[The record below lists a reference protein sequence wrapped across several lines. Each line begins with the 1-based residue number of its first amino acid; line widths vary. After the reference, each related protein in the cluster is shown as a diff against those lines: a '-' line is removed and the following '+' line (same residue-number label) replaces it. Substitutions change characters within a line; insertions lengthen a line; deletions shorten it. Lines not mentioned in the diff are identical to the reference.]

1 MSAAKVNQT
10 ILIVEDDALNMRL
23 FQDLLAARGYHTI
36 ACRDGAR
43 ALSLAIAHRPDLVIM
58 DIQLNGTSGIDLTQS
73 LKADERTARIPVL
86 AVTAFAMR
94 NDEQRIRAAGCDG
107 YLPKPIQVDSCLD
120 AVAAL
125 ALEAV
130 LA

>member
-107 YLPKPIQVDSCLD
+107 YLPKPIQVDSFLD

>member
-58 DIQLNGTSGIDLTQS
+58 DIQLNGTSGNDLTQS

-107 YLPKPIQVDSCLD
+107 YLPKPIQVDSFLD